1 MTRERK
7 GQHARILE
15 KLREIRARITQ
26 VEEQGI
32 AVAQAR
38 ESLSASE
45 RKYRDLYDNAPD
57 MFLSVD
63 VETSCIVD
71 CNETLARAV
80 GREKVDLLGR
90 PALELY
96 VSESHQAVE
105 EVLRKLAETGESRA
119 QLCLRCADDSRIEVA
134 VYSSLI
140 RDEEGRPLRSRCVLR
155 DITEWTRSEA
165 RRRASEERFRALV
178 NNAYDL
184 IAELDEQGCY
194 TYLSPNT
201 ETTLGW
207 NIRDLMGTN
216 VMDHVHDDDLE
227 RAQAGFLTLLDEHHV
242 QQNEY
247 RYRHKDG
254 SWRWLVT
261 TAGVYTASSGDL
273 RILAVSRDV
282 SERRRTLEERESALR
297 EKEEALAQVKLLSG
311 LLPICTLCRKV
322 RDDAGYWQNLESY
335 VCDHTNAVF
344 SHSLCETCLKRH
356 YAYLFE
362 DEK

>member
-7 GQHARILE
+7 GQHASILE

-63 VETSCIVD
+63 VETSRIAD
-71 CNETLARAV
+71 CNATLARAV

-96 VSESHQAVE
+96 VPESHEAVKE
-105 EVLRKLAETGESRA
+105 TLRKLTETGESRA

-134 VYSSLI
+134 VSSSLI

-184 IAELDEQGCY
+184 VAELDEQGCY
-194 TYLSPNT
+194 TYLSPNV
-201 ETTLGW
+201 EAALGW
-207 NIRDLMGTN
+207 RIGDLMGTN

-254 SWRWLVT
+254 GWRWLET

-273 RILAVSRDV
+273 RILAVSHDV
-282 SERRRTLEERESALR
+282 TEQRRALEERESAVR
-297 EKEEALAQVKLLSG
+297 EKEEALAQLKLLSG

>member
-96 VSESHQAVE
+96 TPESHETVE
-105 EVLRKLAETGESRA
+105 EILRKLAETGESRA
-119 QLCLRCADDSRIEVA
+119 QLCLRRADDSRIEVA
-134 VYSSLI
+134 V
-140 RDEEGRPLRSRCVLR
+140 
-155 DITEWTRSEA
+155 
-165 RRRASEERFRALV
+165 
-178 NNAYDL
+178 
-184 IAELDEQGCY
+184 
-194 TYLSPNT
+194 
-201 ETTLGW
+201 
-207 NIRDLMGTN
+207 
-216 VMDHVHDDDLE
+216 
-227 RAQAGFLTLLDEHHV
+227 
-242 QQNEY
+242 
-247 RYRHKDG
+247 
-254 SWRWLVT
+254 
-261 TAGVYTASSGDL
+261 
-273 RILAVSRDV
+273 
-282 SERRRTLEERESALR
+282 
-297 EKEEALAQVKLLSG
+297 
-311 LLPICTLCRKV
+311 
-322 RDDAGYWQNLESY
+322 
-335 VCDHTNAVF
+335 
-344 SHSLCETCLKRH
+344 
-356 YAYLFE
+356 
-362 DEK
+362 

>member
-15 KLREIRARITQ
+15 KLREIRARISQ

-63 VETSCIVD
+63 VETARIVD

-96 VSESHQAVE
+96 TPESHETVE
-105 EVLRKLAETGESRA
+105 EILRKLAETGESRA
-119 QLCLRCADDSRIEVA
+119 QLCLRCADDRRIEVD
-134 VYSSLI
+134 VSSSLI

-165 RRRASEERFRALV
+165 QRRASEERFRALV

-184 IAELDEQGCY
+184 VAELDEQGCY

-254 SWRWLVT
+254 GWRWLET

-282 SERRRTLEERESALR
+282 TERRRTLEERESALR
-297 EKEEALAQVKLLSG
+297 EKEEALAQVKLLGG